1 MMLEQ
6 YPNPRKGMAMA
17 NTSLAR
23 PAGYGRH
30 AKLGRRQTIGRA
42 AASAIEALEPRT
54 LLSVDAGLQLDMAL
68 PYLPNTPKA
77 IAPVLPLGVLAG
89 SLTVPVLHSYPTAAV
104 KIYLDFDGHAA
115 MTWGSYSVTA
125 TPAYS
130 IDTDPNSFSA
140 TELSNIH
147 EIWERVSEK
156 YSPFNV
162 DVTTEDPGNT
172 NDLQTVVAVIGGG
185 GGWLGSLAGGVAYVG
200 GFSNSAPNQVW
211 VFPDNLGAG
220 FPKYVGEATAHEVG
234 HSFGLLH
241 QSLYSGTTLVQQY
254 YSGDANR
261 APIMGNSYSSVRGMW
276 WNGTSSSSTTI
287 QDDLAVIASPTNGFG
302 YKVDDVGD
310 TTSTAGTLSINNGNI
325 SASGIIGNTGDADY
339 YILDIPVNGTM
350 AINLNGPNGAM
361 LDAKLEVRLSDGSVW
376 LSSDS
381 TPSTTESL
389 SGSISAGRYYLVVR
403 SHGGYG
409 DIGQYTIS
417 GTVPSVN
424 QAPTN
429 ISLSASSIAENQ
441 AAGTTVGTLSTT
453 DPDAG
458 NTFTYSLVSGVGSTD
473 NASFTISGS
482 TLQTAA
488 IFNFEAK
495 SSYSIRLRTT
505 DQGGSWFEKVFTIS
519 VTNVNETPTDIALS
533 ANSIAENQPSG
544 TAVGTLSSIDPDAGN
559 TFTYTLVSG
568 TGSTDNTSFAI
579 SGSTLQTAAIFNFEA
594 KNSYSIRLRTTDQG
608 GLWFEKAFTISV
620 TNVNETPTDITLSA
634 SSVAENQSVGTA
646 VGTLGTVDPDAGNTF
661 TYSLVSGTG
670 STDNTSF
677 TISGSTL
684 QTAAIFDFEAK
695 SSYSIRVRTTDQGGL
710 WFEKTFTIGVLNV
723 AEVVPGIT
731 GISTDTGGSA
741 SDGITSDPTLLING
755 TSEPG
760 MTITIYRGGVLAGTT
775 SANGS
780 GNWTFDY
787 TGTSL
792 GDGSYSFTATAGD
805 GLGNTTAASAPYAVT
820 IDTAAPVTTPSFGGT
835 AGTGG
840 WYTSSVTVTLNESD
854 AISGVAQTNY
864 SLDGGSTWQAY
875 SSPFVVS
882 AQGSTSVQ
890 FYSTDVAGNVQA
902 TQTQTFKV
910 DSLAPTVTG
919 VYVRGSAWSSG
930 FLSFLAANLGSSSS
944 TYGFAIPVGSGST
957 QLQTLPWRN
966 LNQISVAFSEDVSVA
981 QAQFAIAGSVGSYS
995 VSGFAYNPADHVAT
1009 WSLSE
1014 VMGPDKLYIAL
1025 PGTGTSPLADAA
1037 GNIMD
1042 GEWSN
1047 PSSYSDVGAS
1057 DTFPSGN
1064 GTAGGDFVFR
1074 MDVLPGDSTGGSL
1087 GKVNV
1092 ADINQTKSHS
1102 SLPETASSYRSDF
1115 DGNNLVNV
1123 ADINYVKSKSSIYS
1137 LPADPPVLPVGFS
1150 PSLLLRS
1157 VEILLGNS
1165 SSGLL

>member
-1 MMLEQ
+1 
-6 YPNPRKGMAMA
+6 
-17 NTSLAR
+17 
-23 PAGYGRH
+23 
-30 AKLGRRQTIGRA
+30 
-42 AASAIEALEPRT
+42 
-54 LLSVDAGLQLDMAL
+54 
-68 PYLPNTPKA
+68 
-77 IAPVLPLGVLAG
+77 
-89 SLTVPVLHSYPTAAV
+89 
-104 KIYLDFDGHAA
+104 
-115 MTWGSYSVTA
+115 
-125 TPAYS
+125 
-130 IDTDPNSFSA
+130 
-140 TELSNIH
+140 
-147 EIWERVSEK
+147 
-156 YSPFNV
+156 
-162 DVTTEDPGNT
+162 
-172 NDLQTVVAVIGGG
+172 
-185 GGWLGSLAGGVAYVG
+185 
-200 GFSNSAPNQVW
+200 
-211 VFPDNLGAG
+211 
-220 FPKYVGEATAHEVG
+220 
-234 HSFGLLH
+234 
-241 QSLYSGTTLVQQY
+241 
-254 YSGDANR
+254 
-261 APIMGNSYSSVRGMW
+261 
-276 WNGTSSSSTTI
+276 
-287 QDDLAVIASPTNGFG
+287 
-302 YKVDDVGD
+302 
-310 TTSTAGTLSINNGNI
+310 
-325 SASGIIGNTGDADY
+325 
-339 YILDIPVNGTM
+339 
-350 AINLNGPNGAM
+350 
-361 LDAKLEVRLSDGSVW
+361 
-376 LSSDS
+376 
-381 TPSTTESL
+381 
-389 SGSISAGRYYLVVR
+389 
-403 SHGGYG
+403 
-409 DIGQYTIS
+409 
-417 GTVPSVN
+417 
-424 QAPTN
+424 
-429 ISLSASSIAENQ
+429 
-441 AAGTTVGTLSTT
+441 
-453 DPDAG
+453 
-458 NTFTYSLVSGVGSTD
+458 
-473 NASFTISGS
+473 
-482 TLQTAA
+482 
-488 IFNFEAK
+488 
-495 SSYSIRLRTT
+495 
-505 DQGGSWFEKVFTIS
+505 
-519 VTNVNETPTDIALS
+519 
-533 ANSIAENQPSG
+533 
-544 TAVGTLSSIDPDAGN
+544 
-559 TFTYTLVSG
+559 
-568 TGSTDNTSFAI
+568 
-579 SGSTLQTAAIFNFEA
+579 
-594 KNSYSIRLRTTDQG
+594 
-608 GLWFEKAFTISV
+608 
-620 TNVNETPTDITLSA
+620 
-634 SSVAENQSVGTA
+634 
-646 VGTLGTVDPDAGNTF
+646 LGTVDPDAGNTF